1 MPKKYYFI
9 GIKGTGMGPLAQ
21 ILHDQG
27 NEVVGSDIDKFTY
40 TQAPLEKAGIKLLPF
55 DAKNIEDYKDYT
67 FIRGNAF
74 TDDHVEVKA
83 ALEAGVDMMTFP
95 EAVAEQVDQNTTIAV
110 AGAHGKTSTTGLLAH
125 VMKNVEK
132 TSYLIGD
139 GTGKGTPNSD
149 FFVLEADEY
158 RRHFAPYHPDYAILT
173 NIDFDHPDYFK
184 DINDVFSAFEDFAKG
199 VKKGIVAWGDDA
211 NLQKLSVDVPLYYYG
226 DKEGRDDF
234 LIDRIDKETT
244 GSSFHVT
251 FSGKDLGDFFIPIF
265 GQHNIYNATAVVAV
279 AYLEGLDLEGVR
291 EHLKTYPGVKRRF
304 SEKKIEDIAIIDD
317 YAHHPTE
324 IQATI
329 DAARQKYPDKE
340 VVAVFQPHTFSRV
353 IAYKDDYARVLSEA
367 DTVYLTPIFG
377 SAREATGTVTAE
389 DIAKEIKGGATV
401 ITEDTVSELLKHKNA
416 VFVFMGAG
424 DIQKYEFAYEKLLG
438 EMQSDR
444 S

>member
-55 DAKNIEDYKDYT
+55 DAKNIEAYKDFT

-83 ALEAGVDMMTFP
+83 ALEAGVDMMSFP
-95 EAVAEQVDQNTTIAV
+95 DAVAEQVDQNTTIAV

-139 GTGKGTPNSD
+139 GTGKGTPDSD

-158 RRHFAPYHPDYAILT
+158 RRHFKPYHPDYAVLT

-199 VKKGIVAWGDDA
+199 VKKGIVAWGDDE

-226 DKEGRDDF
+226 DKAGRDDF
-234 LIDRIDKETT
+234 LIDQIDKETT
-244 GSSFHVT
+244 GSNFHV
-251 FSGKDLGDFFIPIF
+251 SYRGKDLGKFFIPIF
-265 GQHNIYNATAVVAV
+265 GQHNIYNATAVIAV

-291 EHLKTYPGVKRRF
+291 QHLKTYPGVKRRF
-304 SEKKIEDIAIIDD
+304 SEKQVEDITIIDD

-329 DAARQKYPDKE
+329 DAARQKYPQKE

-353 IAYKDDYARVLSEA
+353 IAYKDEYARVLSNA

-389 DIAKEIKGGATV
+389 DIAKEIKGGATI
-401 ITEDTVSELLKHKNA
+401 ITEDTVSDLLKHENA

-438 EMQSDR
+438 QIQSDR